1 MDAMETLISTGIN
14 IHEATKLNNELSRL
28 QATLPKARFLINRGE
43 WGMFKNADLKTLLSQ
58 LKDTT
63 YDAEDLLRESDD
75 QALRQKMEDVD
86 RSWAGQL
93 LSSSLNLAKTLIRGS
108 KTRIKEAQEKLDK
121 AVADLEGALNSVGL
135 SIEAVQHMPETS
147 SVIGVPQVFGRDKE
161 RDLVIEKLGVCSMIG
176 RDNQRDHVIE
186 LLGVPLIT
194 WVSTARAKWKR
205 EAATVTGTK
214 SASSKTKKLKG
225 ESSRAPR
232 LDEAKCIGNVSVL
245 PIFGI
250 GGVGKTTLAQFI
262 YNDPRVQAHFGNRRV
277 WVCVSDL
284 FNKRRITKEIIESF
298 TRKEYKSLFS
308 LEALQVELMEQMG
321 RQKFLLVLD
330 DIWPNANDDWESFYA
345 PFKNG
350 PKGSMILVT
359 TRSQNVA
366 DFVATNNC
374 KPIQL
379 EGLDRDIFWEFFS
392 KCAFGEERP
401 ESCPQLQDIGQSI
414 ASRLCGSPLAAKTI
428 GRLLNMKL
436 TMQHWESVQNSELWE
451 LPHRENEI
459 LPALQLSY
467 LYLPQELKRCF
478 AFCCMFPKDYSF
490 ERDEIVDIWVA
501 EGFVASG
508 GSTRLEDMGIRYLDD
523 LRSRFLFQTDPKY
536 PYQNRYVMHDLIH
549 DMAQSVSVDE
559 CLLMQDL
566 SSRNERRMLHAVRH
580 ISVEV
585 DDESMKSGMRGI
597 QDLNKLHSLRFG
609 IKLNFEITWFNQL
622 SNILYLNLKGC
633 KLVKL
638 PESMGELNSLRYL
651 DISGSGVQEL
661 PKKFWC
667 LYSLQVVDASRS
679 SLKAI
684 SPDVIKL
691 INLRRLALPM
701 GCSPKLPEISRLGN
715 LSHLRNLKRFTV
727 GTGDGR
733 KIGELR
739 SMNQLSETLTISSIC
754 NVWNEEEAVEASLV
768 EKRYLQK
775 LVLQWRNKGTREVK
789 SSENGV
795 LEALRPPPRIE
806 QLDIQGFGGDIFSP
820 RWFRTESLLTLTTLY
835 LLHCDVLKNL
845 SIPSFPS
852 LKQLWLLANIRL
864 KTVAIIGDSTGG
876 ERMQHASSSSSS
888 SSSNGTA
895 CLRGLTYIKVYRC
908 EDLQNLDRCLSPEY
922 LPSIESIEI
931 HSSSD
936 LGLSMPVDS
945 FVGFKYLQDL
955 KISHCKLVCPQGMVL
970 PPSLRR
976 LSIVCGRKVDFP
988 ACLQSLTSLNVLHL
1002 SSCDGMESIPLGT
1015 NLQVKCLLLERCSEL
1030 SSIGGSHVL
1039 SSMRF
1044 VNISICPKMH
1054 EVEQPFKKCLLTNE
1068 EKKEMLKFTDHF
1080 YGYNI
1085 ADF

>member
-1 MDAMETLISTGIN
+1 MDAVETIISTGIN
-14 IHEATKLNNELSRL
+14 IYEATQLSDELSRL

-43 WGMFKNADLKTLLSQ
+43 WGRFKNKDMAILLSQ
-58 LKDTT
+58 LKVTT
-63 YDAEDLLRESDD
+63 YDAEDLLREFDD
-75 QALRQKMEDVD
+75 QALRQKMEDAD
-86 RSWAGQL
+86 RSWA
-93 LSSSLNLAKTLIRGS
+93 
-108 KTRIKEAQEKLDK
+108 
-121 AVADLEGALNSVGL
+121 EGAINSVGL

-147 SVIGVPQVFGRDKE
+147 SVIGVSQVFGRDKE
-161 RDLVIEKLGVCSMIG
+161 RDLVIEKLGVRSMIG
-176 RDNQRDHVIE
+176 RNSQRDQVIE
-186 LLGVPLIT
+186 LLGVPLT
-194 WVSTARAKWKR
+194 RGAAARAKEKR
-205 EAATVTGTK
+205 AAATVTGTK
-214 SASSKTKKLKG
+214 SASCRTKKLKG

-250 GGVGKTTLAQFI
+250 GGVGKSTLAQFI
-262 YNDPRVQAHFGNRRV
+262 YNDPRVQAHFGKRRV

-284 FNKRRITKEIIESF
+284 FDKRRITKEIIESF
-298 TRKEYKSLFS
+298 TKEEYKSLFN
-308 LEALQVELMEQMG
+308 LDALQVELMEQLG
-321 RQKFLLVLD
+321 RRKFLLVLD
-330 DIWPNANDDWESFYA
+330 DIWPNANDEWESFYA
-345 PFKNG
+345 PFKNR
-350 PKGSMILVT
+350 PKDSMILVT
-359 TRSQNVA
+359 TRSPNVA
-366 DFVATNNC
+366 DLVATNNC

-401 ESCPQLQDIGQSI
+401 ESYPQLQDIGHNI

-428 GRLLNMKL
+428 GRLLNMEL
-436 TMQHWESVQNSELWE
+436 TVQHWETVRNSELWE

-501 EGFVASG
+501 EGFVVSS

-536 PYQNRYVMHDLIH
+536 PNRTRYVMHDLIH

-566 SSRNERRMLHAVRH
+566 RSRNERRMLYAVRH
-580 ISVEV
+580 MSVEV
-585 DDESMKSGMRGI
+585 ADESLKSGMRGI

-609 IKLNFEITWFNQL
+609 INFNVEITWFNQL
-622 SNILYLNLKGC
+622 SNILYLSLKGC
-633 KLVKL
+633 TVVKL
-638 PESMGELNSLRYL
+638 PESIGELNSLRYL
-651 DISGSGVQEL
+651 DISYSGVQEL
-661 PKKFWC
+661 PEKFWC
-667 LYSLQVVDASRS
+667 LYSLQVVDANGS

-691 INLRRLALPM
+691 INLRRLALPT
-701 GCSPKLPEISRLGN
+701 GCSPKLSEISRLGN
-715 LSHLRNLKRFTV
+715 LSRLWNLQYFTV

-739 SMNQLSETLTISSIC
+739 GMNQLSVALLISSIC
-754 NVWNEEEAVEASLV
+754 NVKNEEEAAEASLV
-768 EKRYLQK
+768 EKWYLQN
-775 LVLQWRNKGTREVK
+775 LVLQWRKKVTSLVK

-795 LEALRPPPRIE
+795 LEALHPPPRIE
-806 QLDIQGFGGDIFSP
+806 HLTVQGFGGDSFSP
-820 RWFRTESLLTLTTLY
+820 SWFRLESLLTLRSLV
-835 LLHCDVLKNL
+835 LFHCGVLKIL

-852 LKQLWLLANIRL
+852 LELLTLSGNIRL
-864 KTVAIIGDSTGG
+864 KTVTILGGSTGG
-876 ERMQHASSSSSS
+876 ETMQHASSSS

-895 CLRGLTYIKVYRC
+895 CLSGLTYIGLYSC

-922 LPSIESIEI
+922 LPSIKSIEI
-931 HSSSD
+931 DSSSD

-955 KISHCKLVCPQGMVL
+955 KIHCKLLCPQGMVL

-976 LSIVCGRKVDFP
+976 LYCVWP
-988 ACLQSLTSLNVLHL
+988 
-1002 SSCDGMESIPLGT
+1002 
-1015 NLQVKCLLLERCSEL
+1015 
-1030 SSIGGSHVL
+1030 
-1039 SSMRF
+1039 
-1044 VNISICPKMH
+1044 
-1054 EVEQPFKKCLLTNE
+1054 
-1068 EKKEMLKFTDHF
+1068 
-1080 YGYNI
+1080 
-1085 ADF
+1085 